1 MAAVRVLRCD
11 IADTGRGENLPVIGC
26 LVCLLVCLTLLH
38 GRLPMGRRDVFGRRT
53 QATRRQDPG
62 ISGTS
67 SRDEFSCV
75 KPRTCS
81 HGANR
86 RRADVSSCSNAV
98 ADFRSTAIPSYISS
112 LAVYV
117 CLPCE
122 IVNRDPAGVRP
133 WCEGDDDLPN
143 DIAPTKRAPAWTPGL
158 YPSQGGDVRSRL
170 ATRSP
175 TQVCTSS
182 AIHATRHWP
191 MPRHE

>member
-1 MAAVRVLRCD
+1 MAAFLW
-11 IADTGRGENLPVIGC
+11 AD
-26 LVCLLVCLTLLH
+26 
-38 GRLPMGRRDVFGRRT
+38 RDVFGRRT

-62 ISGTS
+62 ISGSS

-86 RRADVSSCSNAV
+86 RRAAVSSCANAV